1 MRSRPGLVL
10 LLAVAL
16 TLAAIA
22 AAAGAQT
29 TPLAF
34 TLGVSPDDQ
43 AVGLYGNRVAC
54 QQPIDVAVAFQTVA
68 FAVAGDEPSGP
79 PLSVEVRSFPDGR
92 RLGAGLLDEEYA
104 EQATRSVKVGSIPAG
119 ERVSVCFRALGDA
132 GAPGA
137 KEDEGA
143 RLQGGPSQAARS
155 SATYVNGRQRP
166 DDLTLVFLRE
176 PRALLPLVPDMLDR
190 AALWRPWPPSGVLLA
205 VILAVVA
212 IASPLLLGRAL
223 GRAED
228 LDEGAAEADADAA
241 DADGADGSARPR
253 VTAS

>member
-10 LLAVAL
+10 LLAVGL

-22 AAAGAQT
+22 AGASIKT
-29 TPLAF
+29 TTLAF

-54 QQPIDVAVAFQTVA
+54 QQPIDVPVAFQTVA
-68 FAVAGDEPSGP
+68 FVVAADEPSG
-79 PLSVEVRSFPDGR
+79 PLSVEVRSFPEGR
-92 RLGAGLLDEEYA
+92 RLGAGRLDDEYEYA
-104 EQATRSVKVGSIPAG
+104 VSRSVKVGSIPAG

-137 KEDEGA
+137 EEDEGE

-155 SATYVNGRQRP
+155 SAVFLNGRQRP

-176 PRALLPLVPDMLDR
+176 PRTLLSLVPEMLDR
-190 AALWRPWPPSGVLLA
+190 ATLWRPGPSSGALLAVLLA
-205 VILAVVA
+205 IVA
-212 IASPLLLGRAL
+212 ISSPILLGRAL
-223 GRAED
+223 GRALE
-228 LDEGAAEADADAA
+228 LDEPPSLDAGAGPTE
-241 DADGADGSARPR
+241 S
-253 VTAS
+253 

>member
-10 LLAVAL
+10 LLALAL

-22 AAAGAQT
+22 AAAAAQT

-79 PLSVEVRSFPDGR
+79 PLSVEVRSFPDDR
-92 RLGAGLLDEEYA
+92 RLGAGRLDDEYA
-104 EQATRSVKVGSIPAG
+104 DQATRSVKVGSVPAG
-119 ERVSVCFRALGDA
+119 ERVAVCFRALGDA

-137 KEDEGA
+137 EEDEGA

-155 SATYVNGRQRP
+155 SAVFLNGRQRP

-176 PRALLPLVPDMLDR
+176 PRTLLSLVPDMLDR
-190 AALWRPWPPSGVLLA
+190 ATLWRPGPSSGTLLA
-205 VILAVVA
+205 VILATVA
-212 IASPLLLGRAL
+212 IASPLLIGRAL
-223 GRAED
+223 RRAGE
-228 LDEGAAEADADAA
+228 LDEAPGASP
-241 DADGADGSARPR
+241 GAGAGPTKS
-253 VTAS
+253 

>member
-22 AAAGAQT
+22 ASAAAQT

-43 AVGLYGNRVAC
+43 AVSLYGNRVAC
-54 QQPIDVAVAFQTVA
+54 QQPIDVPVAFQTVA

-79 PLSVEVRSFPDGR
+79 PLSVEVRAFPEGR
-92 RLGAGLLDEEYA
+92 RLGAGRLDDEYTD
-104 EQATRSVKVGSIPAG
+104 QATRSVKMGSIPAG

-137 KEDEGA
+137 EEDEGA

-155 SATYVNGRQRP
+155 SAVFLNGRQRP
-166 DDLTLVFLRE
+166 DDLTLIFARDRPVTVLS
-176 PRALLPLVPDMLDR
+176 LVPEMLDR
-190 AALWRPWPPSGVLLA
+190 ATLWRPGPASGGLLAVLLA
-205 VILAVVA
+205 VAA
-212 IASPLLLGRAL
+212 IAVPLLLGRAL
-223 GRAED
+223 RRA
-228 LDEGAAEADADAA
+228 DEG
-241 DADGADGSARPR
+241 
-253 VTAS
+253 